1 MDGLDWSIYFT
12 IYYDEVDIISSLY
25 RLFNGIP
32 GGVLGRNNCS
42 RLFSSWGTILMNTK
56 IVNTITSLCQCDDM
70 HLF

>member
-1 MDGLDWSIYFT
+1 MVCFCSRGMRDLDWSIYFT

-42 RLFSSWGTILMNTK
+42 QLF
-56 IVNTITSLCQCDDM
+56 V
-70 HLF
+70 